1 MNWKPKT
8 RNEADVVEMLRHAD
22 RGASIYFT
30 NHEGTTMRAKR
41 SNHAV
46 HVRTHGTSVRAT
58 ATYDLPHT
66 RRVEMKQGDYAK
78 WSASRLKAECKAR
91 GLKVGGTK
99 AQLNARLVDNDA
111 SRGEEE

>member
-1 MNWKPKT
+1 MKWKPQT
-8 RNEADVVEMLRHAD
+8 RNEADVVEMLKRAD
-22 RGASIYFT
+22 QGVSICFT
-30 NHEGTTMRAKR
+30 NHEGTTMRARR
-41 SNHAV
+41 SKHAV

-66 RRVEMKQGDYAK
+66 RRVEIKQSDYAK
-78 WSASRLKAECKAR
+78 WSVAQLKAECKAR

-99 AQLNARLVDNDA
+99 AQLNARLIDDD